1 MKTAIEHLEEYLKW
15 TGVIIERPYTRCIL
29 QEEINKAKEIEKEQ
43 IIEAMKIGVNCG
55 LYNYRSGE
63 DYYKRTYKKK

>member
-1 MKTAIEHLEEYLKW
+1 MKTAVEWLVEQLEQNKFVTKSQIHIAELK
-15 TGVIIERPYTRCIL
+15 
-29 QEEINKAKEIEKEQ
+29 EKDQ